1 MSFRISAHRKQ
12 QLKYLLVDAI
22 SAECVWLLFLLFR
35 WVIRDDLFGW
45 NTVLIPAFS
54 FYRPLI
60 LFPLGSLL
68 VYYLSGFYLR
78 PQPQNKRIGQVVGS
92 TFMCALIISLG
103 SFFIIIIDDKIDDYT
118 DYYLSLL
125 VLFGIQFTVSLLF
138 RLCLLWIEKSRWKRG
153 RIVEKTVI
161 LGETAASESLAQ
173 KLQDEDKPLMV
184 SLQEVIALPEILKKE
199 RVNRVIIAMGNEMSK
214 ETLYQLINTIYPLKV
229 EICIAPSA
237 YDILVGAARIKDLES
252 TPLVTITDYSMKDW
266 EVCVKRAL
274 DVLVS
279 LLCLVLLLPVYLILA
294 ILVKASSKGPVIY
307 KQERIGMFGR
317 PFEIL
322 KFRTMREDAERDD
335 VPQLTTADDARITPI
350 GHWLRKYRLDE
361 LPQFW
366 NILRGDMSIV
376 GPRPERAYY
385 IQQIM
390 ERAPYYCLLYKIRPG
405 LTSWGPI
412 KVGYTDTIDKMI
424 QRLNYDMA
432 YMENMSLLLDIKI
445 LFYTIRVVVDGKGQ

>member
-1 MSFRISAHRKQ
+1 MSFRITAHRKQ
-12 QLKYLLVDAI
+12 QLKYILVDAI

-45 NTVLIPAFS
+45 DTVLIPAFS

-125 VLFGIQFTVSLLF
+125 VLFGMQFMVSLLF

-161 LGETAASESLAQ
+161 LGNKEASESLAQ
-173 KLQDEDKPLMV
+173 KLQEEDKPLMV
-184 SLQEVIALPEILKKE
+184 GPQEVEALPEIAKKE

-279 LLCLVLLLPVYLILA
+279 SLCLVLLSPVYLILA
-294 ILVKASSKGPVIY
+294 ILVKTSSKGPVIY

-322 KFRTMREDAERDD
+322 KFRTMREDAEQDD

-424 QRLNYDMA
+424 QRLDYDMA